1 MNMLFTERALI
12 ILGNINKDIGKI
24 SNQKIRDNLKL
35 CFSSMLSSVSKMI
48 PGDEK
53 KVQGRSGW
61 VVSKLWVPK
70 IHTEKNIFE
79 LNVIIR
85 FNNLYENFLFIKF
98 FYLI

>member
-1 MNMLFTERALI
+1 MLFTERALI

-70 IHTEKNIFE
+70 IHTEKNIF
-79 LNVIIR
+79 ITFQTR
-85 FNNLYENFLFIKF
+85 FKKFCEGKIKSDEF
-98 FYLI
+98 N